1 MRRISV
7 GAVAAAALFCSSA
20 GGAVPSGAEAATDG
34 RRGVAL
40 HAHGG
45 SFDIVVLSSRPE
57 HITGGDAVFRVNVPA
72 RVPLSAVNVFLND
85 TNVTSAFRRDAAE
98 HALVGLVSGFVD
110 GKNYLSANAKGSRR
124 GFGARVRV
132 RNSPSYGPIF
142 SGPHQRP
149 WICQTEASGLG
160 PPPQSGP
167 CVAPTRY
174 DWFYRTTAGQFAP
187 YDPGNPPA
195 DVAQTTTIDGKAVD
209 YIVRVES
216 GTINESIYRIAILDD
231 PANPISDPWSPGG
244 QAEGSGW
251 NGKLTWPFGGGCGP
265 GYRSGNNTVTSALSH
280 TPLSLGF
287 AVAFGTRNTLGTGCN
302 DIVSA
307 ETVAMIKERF
317 IEQYGQP
324 RFTIGSG
331 GSGGAMQQR
340 LIVQNYPGLLDAIT
354 PGVSYADLVS
364 ILPDVVDCGLLNRYF
379 DANATA
385 WPAARRAAVDGYP
398 VNAAGT
404 NTTCR
409 SWNGFAR
416 TWQTPFNG
424 FNPVVPVELRYD
436 PITNPTG
443 ARGSFW
449 DGIVNAFGRD
459 PATGFAR
466 SAYDNVGIQYGL
478 NALNQGEITVDEF
491 LDINENLGGFD
502 VDGNF
507 VPERSVG
514 DPVAI
519 ENTYRT
525 GRLTSGENQ
534 TVPTIDTRGYTDQII
549 DIHTRVR
556 TFAMLERMR
565 RVNGTT
571 ANQVNW
577 LTPLAG
583 AAGVNVAELALRAH
597 NEWLE
602 NILADASR
610 RPYAVKVIKNKPTWV
625 KDTCWEADGTPHE
638 ERFTLAADAVCNALF
653 PIYSTVRIEAG
664 GPLSGDVMKCRTK
677 RVDLDDYAVRFSST
691 QKARLKAIFPDGVCD
706 FSRPGV
712 DQKPIKG
719 TWLEFGD
726 GS

>member
-1 MRRISV
+1 MTRISV
-7 GAVAAAALFCSSA
+7 LSVAAAALVCSSA
-20 GGAVPSGAEAATDG
+20 AGAMRDGGKSVAV
-34 RRGVAL
+34 R
-40 HAHGG
+40 AHGG
-45 SFDIVVLSSRPE
+45 SADIVVLSSKPQY
-57 HITGGDAVFRVNVPA
+57 ITGGDAVIRVDVPA
-72 RVPLSAVNVFLND
+72 RISLSAVKVFLND
-85 TNVTSAFRRDAAE
+85 TDVTSSFRQKVAE
-98 HALVGLVSGFVD
+98 HALAGLVSGLVD
-110 GKNYLSANAKGSRR
+110 GENSLSANAKGSQP
-124 GFGARVRV
+124 GFAAHLRV

-142 SGPHQRP
+142 SGPHQSP
-149 WICQTEASGLG
+149 WICETAASGLG
-160 PPPQSGP
+160 SPPQSGP

-187 YDPGNPPA
+187 YDPATPPA
-195 DVAQTTTIDGKAVD
+195 NLAKTTTIDGKTVD

-216 GTINESIYRIAILDD
+216 GTIDESIYRIAILDD
-231 PANPISDPWSPGG
+231 PAHPTTNPWSPGG
-244 QAEGSGW
+244 TAPGAGW
-251 NGKLTWPFGGGCGP
+251 NGKLSWPFGGGCGP
-265 GYRSGNNTVTSALSH
+265 GFRSGSNTVSSALSN

-307 ETVAMIKERF
+307 ETMAMIKEHF
-317 IEQYGQP
+317 IEQYGLP

-331 GSGGAMQQR
+331 GSGGSMQQR

-354 PGVSYADLVS
+354 PGISYADLVS
-364 ILPDVVDCGLLNRYF
+364 ILPDVVDCSLLNRYF
-379 DANATA
+379 DANPAA
-385 WPAARRAAVDGYP
+385 WPASKRAAVDGYP

-424 FNPVVPVELRYD
+424 FSPVVPVELRYD
-436 PITNPTG
+436 PVTNPTG

-449 DGIVNAFGRD
+449 DGIINAFGKD

-466 SAYDNVGIQYGL
+466 SGYDNVGIQYGL
-478 NALNQGEITVDEF
+478 NALNRGKITVDEF
-491 LDINENLGGFD
+491 LDINENVGGFD

-507 VPERSVG
+507 VPQRSVG
-514 DPVAI
+514 DPIAI
-519 ENTYRT
+519 KNTYRT
-525 GRLTSGENQ
+525 GRLTSGKNQ
-534 TVPTIDTRGYTDQII
+534 IVPTIDTRGYTDQII

-556 TFAMLERMR
+556 TFAMLERIR

-577 LTPLAG
+577 LTPFAG
-583 AAGVNVAELALRAH
+583 ATGVNLTELALRAH

-602 NILADASR
+602 NILADTSSD
-610 RPYAVKVIKNKPTWV
+610 PYAVKVIKDKPAWL
-625 KDTCWEADGTPHE
+625 KDTCWEANGTPHE
-638 ERFTLAADAVCNALF
+638 EQFTLAPGSVCNTLF

-677 RVDLDDYAVRFSST
+677 KVDFDAYAVPFSPD
-691 QKARLKAIFPDGVCD
+691 QQVRMKAIFAHGVCD

-712 DQKPIKG
+712 KQKPIKG

-726 GS
+726 GG